1 VLGAPDD
8 TRVMQEEIFGP
19 LLPLVPYDDLAGA
32 IAYVNAR
39 PRPLALYV
47 FDRDDTQ
54 VQRVLRE
61 TTSGGA
67 AVNETMLHVGQD
79 ELPFG
84 GVGPSGMGRYH
95 GREGFDAFSN
105 RKGVFMQARLNSV
118 ALLDPPWRGARGGR
132 VARLLDLMIG
142 R

>member
-1 VLGAPDD
+1 
-8 TRVMQEEIFGP
+8 
-19 LLPLVPYDDLAGA
+19 
-32 IAYVNAR
+32 
-39 PRPLALYV
+39 
-47 FDRDDTQ
+47 
-54 VQRVLRE
+54 
-61 TTSGGA
+61 
-67 AVNETMLHVGQD
+67 MLHVGQD